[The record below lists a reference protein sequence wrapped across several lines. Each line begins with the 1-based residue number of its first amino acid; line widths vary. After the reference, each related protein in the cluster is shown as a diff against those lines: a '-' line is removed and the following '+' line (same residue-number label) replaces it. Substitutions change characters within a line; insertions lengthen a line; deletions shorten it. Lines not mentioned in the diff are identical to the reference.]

1 MLTRL
6 RNFRILPCP
15 RQARRSYSTGDSE
28 TEDPSIYDREFAE
41 LQAEDFKELYEGND
55 VLRGKI
61 ETIINEYE
69 FKKYNSMG
77 RVPTQITF
85 ADMKLLIDEGHT
97 PANRDKLLHYMFKRE
112 MDKRAGKAKLERQK
126 QETQA
131 RRAVKL
137 EEFRKRGAGRTGLL
151 SENGDLL
158 YGLWHNSLFCRIP
171 ENKLKQG
178 SSASR
183 LITSAMFG
191 RKLIFDFS
199 FDEYMVKHASRNA
212 IDQVQEAYG
221 MNRYFYQDP
230 FDIWFCNFNE
240 NSESGRYCTEKAMQN
255 LHSGSM
261 ITVKEDCFTNHFD
274 KSQLVYLTP
283 NAKEPLGK
291 ITKSDDIYIIGVYN
305 DKGHQ
310 KPVTY
315 RKALKLGIRAK
326 CLPLDNHV
334 VWQGSSKSLCVNH
347 VTGILLEVMANG
359 GDWQAAFLKHIPKRK
374 IKPMDVVAEEEEA
387 RLARRLKTRK
397 QMPQFNLRTDFDWQ

>member
-6 RNFRILPCP
+6 RNFRILPCRP
-15 RQARRSYSTGDSE
+15 SRFYSNGNNPE
-28 TEDPSIYDREFAE
+28 TEDESIYDREFAE
-41 LQAEDFKELYEGND
+41 IKVEDYADLYKDND
-55 VLRGKI
+55 VLRGRI

-77 RVPTQITF
+77 RVPSTMTSE
-85 ADMKLLIDEGHT
+85 DMKLLLDDGCT
-97 PANRDKLLHYMFKRE
+97 PNNRDKLFRFLFKRE
-112 MDKRAGKAKLERQK
+112 MDKRASKLKIERQK
-126 QETQA
+126 QEAQA
-131 RRAVKL
+131 RRSVKL
-137 EEFRKRGAGRTGLL
+137 KEFEKRGAARTGLL
-151 SENGDLL
+151 SDNGDIL

-171 ENKLKQG
+171 ENRLKGG

-183 LITSAMFG
+183 LTTAAMFG

-199 FDEYMVKHASRNA
+199 FDEYMVKHTSRNA
-212 IDQVQEAYG
+212 VDQVQEAYG
-221 MNRYFYQDP
+221 MNRFFYQEP
-230 FDIWFCNFNE
+230 FDIWFCNFK
-240 NSESGRYCTEKAMQN
+240 ESSISGQYCTEKAIKN

-283 NAKEPLGK
+283 NAREPLGK
-291 ITKSDDIYIIGVYN
+291 INKSDDIYIIGVYN

-315 RKALKLGIRAK
+315 RKALKLGIRAR
-326 CLPLDNHV
+326 CLPLDSHV

-359 GDWQAAFLKHIPKRK
+359 GDWQAALMKHIPKRK
-374 IKPMDVVAEEEEA
+374 IKPMDVVAEEEEK
-387 RLARRLKTRK
+387 RLARLLKTRK
-397 QMPQFNLRTDFDWQ
+397 QTPQFSLRNDFDWS